1 MNKLTSQTLQLDELG
16 AGRSGHGIRPLSH
29 FLQALMLSAGLLIM
43 GLISVIATADEPVNI
58 NLASAEA
65 LAEALQGIGPSKAVR
80 IIEYREA
87 YGPFEHIE
95 ELAAVRGIGLDTV
108 EKNRD
113 IIRLQ

>member
-1 MNKLTSQTLQLDELG
+1 MNKLTSQTLQLNQLG
-16 AGRSGHGIRPLSH
+16 SSRSGHGIHPLSH
-29 FLQALMLSAGLLIM
+29 YLKALMLSAGLLIM

-58 NLASAEA
+58 SLASAEA

>member
-1 MNKLTSQTLQLDELG
+1 MNKLTSQTALLNHCVAGKLARCMHQLSRYLK
-16 AGRSGHGIRPLSH
+16 AC
-29 FLQALMLSAGLLIM
+29 MLSFGLLTM
-43 GLISVIATADEPVNI
+43 ALTSAVATADEPVNI
-58 NLASAEA
+58 NLANAEVLADA
-65 LAEALQGIGPSKAVR
+65 LHGVGIKKAER

-87 YGPFEHIE
+87 HGPFEHVE

>member
-1 MNKLTSQTLQLDELG
+1 MNKLTSQTLQLNELG
-16 AGRSGHGIRPLSH
+16 SSRSGYGIHPLSH
-29 FLQALMLSAGLLIM
+29 YLKALMLSVVRRIM
-43 GLISVIATADEPVNI
+43 VLRAVIATVKEPVDSS
-58 NLASAEA
+58 LVSVEA

>member
-1 MNKLTSQTLQLDELG
+1 MNELTSQTLRLNELG
-16 AGRSGHGIRPLSH
+16 PSRSGHVIHPLSH
-29 FLQALMLSAGLLIM
+29 YLKALMLSAGLLIM